1 MTFNIIRC
9 VLDLVNR
16 ARPEYASASF
26 ALMTTFPNKEL
37 TDENQSLAD
46 AKLLNAVI
54 VQRMKW
60 LFQYLNLVMNFSS
73 QSYLSLDVI

>member
-16 ARPEYASASF
+16 ARPEYAPASF

-54 VQRMKW
+54 VQRMK
-60 LFQYLNLVMNFSS
+60 
-73 QSYLSLDVI
+73 

>member
-54 VQRMKW
+54 VQRMK
-60 LFQYLNLVMNFSS
+60 
-73 QSYLSLDVI
+73 